1 MDEAGVVFHQA
12 LALDPENIIVLRHL
26 GDIARQRGDVEEARS
41 WYSRSLDGDPH
52 DAEVAAYLAE
62 LTEPLTAAPQAQ
74 RDSPPEE
81 ASREIEPAEPAVQHE
96 SGAEALAQAQLE
108 SADEEAEAL
117 TGAESEGLAAE
128 SAEAKAVTE
137 PRPEPQP
144 ESEPQPEPEPAP
156 EPQPEPEPALD
167 NADTNDTEVRE
178 DSLVSPY
185 AREMDFAAPSE
196 MKWDLNESPY
206 LELVESSASDDAW
219 DSVRSETPD
228 APETGVPRLE
238 DEAGEVPISAEA
250 PAGEGSSPAPASG
263 SDTARTPPEAEAP
276 PEPPARRTPSRAATP
291 VTESAPIVTRTLAEL
306 YLQQGY
312 IEPALEIYR
321 QLADQEPGD
330 AGLQARIEE
339 LSGEGAAAPLAGE
352 DVGAAGAAAPLE
364 AAEDTGT
371 PEMASAATTGVNAER
386 IEDGDSTAETEL
398 SDELWD
404 SADSWGD
411 WPFADVQDREGIF
424 GLSEDI
430 AESGQETAEAT
441 PAALTYEAGESEPE
455 LEPGPEPE
463 PEPKAEPERESER
476 EARAEWPAGLSREA
490 ATEPGPSYS
499 KPPVT
504 VREFFA
510 TLGAARP
517 PSGYEK
523 ETPETTEPVAPVNE
537 PERSEEVGALD
548 EYPIADDAFANLFAG
563 VPVDSED
570 SRAAAVLSGAVAH
583 GAPFST
589 PLTTPAAPLA
599 RDVPAN
605 RQSGDPVKE
614 SEEDIRRFR
623 EWLDGLAES

>member
-1 MDEAGVVFHQA
+1 
-12 LALDPENIIVLRHL
+12 IIVLRHL
-26 GDIARQRGDVEEARS
+26 GDIARQRGEVAEARS
-41 WYSRSLDGDPH
+41 WYSRALDGDPH

-74 RDSPPEE
+74 PESPPEE
-81 ASREIEPAEPAVQHE
+81 ASREIEPAEPPIQHE
-96 SGAEALAQAQLE
+96 AGAEALARAQLE
-108 SADEEAEAL
+108 SANEEAEAL

-128 SAEAKAVTE
+128 STDAQAVT
-137 PRPEPQP
+137 
-144 ESEPQPEPEPAP
+144 
-156 EPQPEPEPALD
+156 EPEPALA
-167 NADTNDTEVRE
+167 NADTNETGVRD

-219 DSVRSETPD
+219 DSVRGETAD
-228 APETGVPRLE
+228 APEAGVPPLA
-238 DEAGEVPISAEA
+238 DEKDEVPTSSET
-250 PAGEGSSPAPASG
+250 PAGEGSSRAPASD
-263 SDTARTPPEAEAP
+263 SDTAQISPDAEAP
-276 PEPPARRTPSRAATP
+276 AEPHVRRTPSRAATP

-321 QLADQEPGD
+321 QLADQEPLD

-339 LSGEGAAAPLAGE
+339 LSSEGASGPPAGE
-352 DVGAAGAAAPLE
+352 DVGPAAAAPSPE
-364 AAEDTGT
+364 AAKDGAT
-371 PEMASAATTGVNAER
+371 PEMVPAATAAVNAER
-386 IEDGDSTAETEL
+386 IEDGDSRSETEP

-411 WPFADVQDREGIF
+411 WPFTDVQDREEIF
-424 GLSEDI
+424 GLSENI
-430 AESGQETAEAT
+430 
-441 PAALTYEAGESEPE
+441 
-455 LEPGPEPE
+455 
-463 PEPKAEPERESER
+463 AEPE
-476 EARAEWPAGLSREA
+476 
-490 ATEPGPSYS
+490 PSYS

-510 TLGAARP
+510 TLGAAP
-517 PSGYEK
+517 PASGDEN
-523 ETPETTEPVAPVNE
+523 ETPETPELVGAINE
-537 PERSEEVGALD
+537 PERSEVTGAQEV
-548 EYPIADDAFANLFAG
+548 YPIADDAFANLFAG

-589 PLTTPAAPLA
+589 PLTTPVAPLP

-605 RQSGDPVKE
+605 RQSGDPVEE